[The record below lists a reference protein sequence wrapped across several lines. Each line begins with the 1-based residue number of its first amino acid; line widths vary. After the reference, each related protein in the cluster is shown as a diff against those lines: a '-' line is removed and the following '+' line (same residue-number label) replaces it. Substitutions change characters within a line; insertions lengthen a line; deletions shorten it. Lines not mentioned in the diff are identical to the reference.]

1 MRIVSNRIQKSD
13 LKLLSFKIIVEVEVK
28 IESFEI
34 ILSLPFLLRT
44 LCLES
49 IKSKALMTYETNL
62 CVNPMPGRILP
73 LKL

>member
-1 MRIVSNRIQKSD
+1 MRIVSNRIKKSD
-13 LKLLSFKIIVEVEVK
+13 LKLSSFKIKVEVE

>member
-1 MRIVSNRIQKSD
+1 MRIISNRIQKSD
-13 LKLLSFKIIVEVEVK
+13 LKLLSFKIKVEVE

>member
-1 MRIVSNRIQKSD
+1 MRIVSNRIKKSD
-13 LKLLSFKIIVEVEVK
+13 LKLLSFKIKVEVA

>member
-13 LKLLSFKIIVEVEVK
+13 LKLLSFKIKVEVA

>member
-13 LKLLSFKIIVEVEVK
+13 LKLLSFKIKVEVE

-49 IKSKALMTYETNL
+49 IKSKALMTYETNP
-62 CVNPMPGRILP
+62 CVHPMPSRILP

>member
-13 LKLLSFKIIVEVEVK
+13 LKLLSFKIKVEVE

>member
-1 MRIVSNRIQKSD
+1 MPIVSNRIQKSD
-13 LKLLSFKIIVEVEVK
+13 LKLLSFKIKVEVE

>member
-1 MRIVSNRIQKSD
+1 MRIVSNRIKKSD
-13 LKLLSFKIIVEVEVK
+13 LKLLSFKIKVEVE

>member
-49 IKSKALMTYETNL
+49 IKSKALMT
-62 CVNPMPGRILP
+62 
-73 LKL
+73 